1 MTNQQKEELQ
11 RFISTWS
18 HQGKEVGD
26 KETYWNTLLRILGVP
41 QAEIDDNKYIKYEY
55 PIHLKKNEHFN
66 GSIDAYIP
74 STRVLIEQKSF
85 GVDLDKPENR
95 PNGKETESIKPFEQA
110 KRYSDHLG
118 TDKSARYIVLCNFAE
133 IWIYYISDNID
144 AEPIKLKL
152 KELPN
157 NLDNLMFLV
166 KKNDKQV
173 RLIKEKQISLSAGR
187 LVSKLYK
194 ELSKIF
200 AEHKIDKEVA
210 QKSINTL
217 CVRLVFCLYAEDSNL
232 FAKRQFHDYLAPYEP
247 YRMARA
253 LKRLFKALDTKEED
267 RLKLDPFYH
276 ENYPYLSKFPYVN
289 GGMFRDQNIIIPPF
303 TPELKNILLNEMS
316 LGFNW
321 SKISPTIFGAVFES
335 TLNPET
341 RRQGG
346 MHYTSVENI
355 HKVIDPLFLNDLK
368 KELAE
373 IKQYQE
379 PKVIERKVEAF
390 QDKLSKITVL
400 DPACGSGNFL
410 TETYLSLRRLEN
422 EAIRLREHGASLL
435 DTGIIKVS
443 IQQFYGIEINDFAV
457 SVAKT
462 ALWIA
467 EDQMWQ
473 ETQDLIAGAD
483 WDFLPLKTNAHI
495 KEGDALKIDWNQVIP
510 NYACHYVISNPPFV
524 GYSLQNKQQ
533 KEQTRLI
540 TGSGAIDYVANWYYK
555 AVDYMQ
561 ADKANVKS
569 AFVSTNSI
577 VQGMQVQLVWQKLVE
592 EKHLQF
598 DFAYRSFK
606 WGNDATNDAQVYV
619 VIIGFNCKPNNKTKY
634 IYDQNKVIK
643 CSHINGYLLAGKDI
657 FIHNR
662 SKPLCKVAIMDC
674 GSKPTDGGNLLLN
687 EKEKEKLIT
696 KEPLAKKYIK
706 RYLGAREF
714 IENKKRYCL
723 WLVNASPSEIKQMP
737 LVLKRIKAVKQFR
750 LNSKKKV
757 TQRDAKTPTLFQENH
772 QPSDTYL
779 LVPSVTTSKRCY
791 VPMAYFSKDIINS
804 NTNLDITNASLFQF
818 GILESKLHTIWIKT
832 VAGRHGNSGYNYS
845 AKIVYNNFP
854 WCNASPEQKE
864 KISKTAQAILDA
876 RAKYPDSSLADL
888 YDPLTMPIELRKAH
902 EANDKAVLN
911 AYGLKRDASESE
923 IVACLFKM
931 YEKLTA
937 KENNQLINQEKYGLY
952 CHAFSFIFLLAFFV
966 KCYKNLCL

>member
-173 RLIKEKQISLSAGR
+173 RLIKEKQISLSAGH

-253 LKRLFKALDTKEED
+253 LKRLFKALNTKKKD
-267 RLKLDPFYH
+267 RLKLDPFYL

-289 GGMFRDQNIIIPPF
+289 GGMFRDQDIIIPPF

-355 HKVIDPLFLNDLK
+355 HKVIDPLFLNDLAQ
-368 KELAE
+368 ELKDLKGKYKATNKLTKRQTQSLKQDAE
-373 IKQYQE
+373 DYQN
-379 PKVIERKVEAF
+379 
-390 QDKLSKITVL
+390 KLANLTFL

-410 TETYLSLRRLEN
+410 TETYLSLRKLEN
-422 EAIRLREHGASLL
+422 EVIRLVNRGGSYL
-435 DTGIIKVS
+435 DTGKASDHIKVS

-483 WDFLPLKTNAHI
+483 WDFLPLHPYTHI
-495 KEGDALKIDWNQVIP
+495 KEGNALRMDWDEVI
-510 NYACHYVISNPPFV
+510 NADRANEANIKVDYIIGNPPFV
-524 GYSLQNKQQ
+524 GPQKLNTLQ
-533 KEQTRLI
+533 KEDRT
-540 TGSGAIDYVANWYYK
+540 AILGKVKRYGMLDYVTCWYAK
-555 AVDYMQ
+555 ATKYVQ
-561 ADKANVKS
+561 NTKTEC

-577 VQGMQVQLVWQKLVE
+577 CQGSQVPVLWPYLIKQGI
-592 EKHLQF
+592 HIN
-598 DFAYRSFK
+598 FAYRSFK
-606 WGNDATNDAQVYV
+606 WINDAKNRAQVICI
-619 VIIGFNCKPNNKTKY
+619 IIGFSLVNHKDKY
-634 IYDQNKVIK
+634 IYDGNCRYKANNI
-643 CSHINGYLLAGKDI
+643 SPYLTDSPTI
-657 FIHNR
+657 FVEAH
-662 SKPLCKVAIMDC
+662 SKPICNVPKIMKGLDF
-674 GSKPTDGGNLLLN
+674 SDGGNY
-687 EKEKEKLIT
+687 IFT
-696 KEPLAKKYIK
+696 KTQKNSFLKIEPKAKKYFRK
-706 RYLGAREF
+706 YYMGKDFLYS
-714 IENKKRYCL
+714 KPRYCL
-723 WLVNASPSEIKQMP
+723 WLKDASPKEIRSMP
-737 LVLKRIKAVKQFR
+737 AVLDRVKKVKQFR
-750 LNSKKKV
+750 ENAGGIDTSRFANQPL
-757 TQRDAKTPTLFQENH
+757 RPTL
-772 QPSDTYL
+772 L
-779 LVPSVTTSKRCY
+779 R
-791 VPMAYFSKDIINS
+791 YFSKEHTLPALAIPRVSAPRDYIPMAPIQANVICGDKIFLMEDY
-804 NTNLDITNASLFQF
+804 NNYLFA
-818 GILESKLHTIWIKT
+818 ILESKAHTIWTKMLC
-832 VAGRHGNSGYNYS
+832 GRLGKGITYS
-845 AKIVYNNFP
+845 NTMIYNNFP
-854 WCNASPEQKE
+854 FPDASPEQKE

-937 KENNQLINQEKYGLY
+937 KENN
-952 CHAFSFIFLLAFFV
+952 
-966 KCYKNLCL
+966 

>member
-1 MTNQQKEELQ
+1 MIIKSENQYGRGNLMTNQQKEELQ
-11 RFISTWS
+11 RFISTWN

-85 GVDLDKPENR
+85 GVDLNKPENR

-232 FAKRQFHDYLAPYEP
+232 FAKRQFHDYLTPYEP

-289 GGMFRDQNIIIPPF
+289 GGMFRDQDIIIPPF

-355 HKVIDPLFLNDLK
+355 HKVIDPLFLDDLK
-368 KELAE
+368 NELE
-373 IKQYQE
+373 DIKKTKQ
-379 PKVIERKVEAF
+379 PASLKRKAQDF
-390 QDKLSKITVL
+390 QTKLANLTFF

-410 TETYLSLRRLEN
+410 TETYLQLRKLEN
-422 EAIRLREHGASLL
+422 EAIKLIYPNPEL
-435 DTGIIKVS
+435 DVGQAKDIIKVS
-443 IQQFYGIEINDFAV
+443 IQQFFGIEINDFAV

-467 EDQMWQ
+467 ESQMWEQ
-473 ETQDLIAGAD
+473 TKDIFFAN
-483 WDFLPLKTNAHI
+483 WDFLPLKTYTHI
-495 KEGDALKIDWNQVIP
+495 HEGDALKMDWNKVIP
-510 NYACHYVISNPPFV
+510 NYACHYVISNPPFS
-524 GYSLQNKQQ
+524 GARLMT
-533 KEQTRLI
+533 KEQKQEVKTI
-540 TGSGAIDYVANWYYK
+540 FNNQKGYGNIDYVACWYKK
-555 AVDYMQ
+555 AFDYMKDSQ
-561 ADKANVKS
+561 NKGYKIRG

-577 VQGMQVQLVWQKLVE
+577 TQGIQVALIWKNMLNRDGF
-592 EKHLQF
+592 HF
-598 DFAYRSFK
+598 DFAYRTFK
-606 WGNDATNDAQVYV
+606 WTSEAKQKAGVYV
-619 VIIGFNCKPNNKTKY
+619 VIIGFSFDNKT
-634 IYDQNKVIK
+634 DKVIYN
-643 CSHINGYLLAGKDI
+643 SDDIAEEVNHINGYLTDGADI
-657 FIHNR
+657 YVENR
-662 SKPLCKVAIMDC
+662 TAPLCDVPEMSI
-674 GSKPTDGGNLLLN
+674 GNQPIDGGNYLFTRE
-687 EKEKEKLIT
+687 EKDDFLA
-696 KEPLAKKYIK
+696 KEPQAKKFFHKWY
-706 RYLGAREF
+706 GARELL
-714 IENKKRYCL
+714 NSDPRYCL
-723 WLVNASPSEIKQMP
+723 YLANATPKELRNMP
-737 LVLKRIKAVKQFR
+737 LALERVNNVKKFR
-750 LNSKKKV
+750 LKSKRQGTRELANIP
-757 TQRDAKTPTLFQENH
+757 TQFHATNIPKTNYLCI
-772 QPSDTYL
+772 PS
-779 LVPSVTTSKRCY
+779 TTSERRKY
-791 VPMAYFSKDIINS
+791 IPMEYFTPDILSS
-804 NTNLDITNASLFQF
+804 NATLIIPNATLYDF
-818 GILESKLHTIWIKT
+818 GILESIVHMSWMRT
-832 VAGRHGNSGYNYS
+832 VAGRLKKDYRYSG
-845 AKIVYNNFP
+845 KVVYNNFP

-876 RAKYPDSSLADL
+876 RTKYPDSSLADL
-888 YDPLTMPIELRKAH
+888 YDPLTMPVELRKAH
-902 EANDKAVLN
+902 EANDRAVLQ

-937 KENNQLINQEKYGLY
+937 L
-952 CHAFSFIFLLAFFV
+952 FS
-966 KCYKNLCL
+966 KPKKNVSQG

>member
-95 PNGKETESIKPFEQA
+95 PNGKETKSIKPFEQA

-247 YRMARA
+247 YRMASA

-289 GGMFRDQNIIIPPF
+289 GGMFRDQDIIIPPF

-355 HKVIDPLFLNDLK
+355 HKVIDPLFLDDLK
-368 KELAE
+368 NKLEDIKKYKSRKKIQEKAVQFQEGLANLT
-373 IKQYQE
+373 
-379 PKVIERKVEAF
+379 F
-390 QDKLSKITVL
+390 F

-435 DTGIIKVS
+435 DTGIADDYIKVS

-467 EDQMWQ
+467 EDQMMK
-473 ETQDLIAGAD
+473 ETQNLISGAS

-510 NYACHYVISNPPFV
+510 NYACHYVISNPPFS
-524 GYSLQNKQQ
+524 GARLMT
-533 KEQTRLI
+533 KEQKQEVKTI
-540 TGSGAIDYVANWYYK
+540 FNNQKGYGNIDYVACWYKK
-555 AVDYMQ
+555 AFDYMKDSQ
-561 ADKANVKS
+561 NKGYKIRG

-577 VQGMQVQLVWQKLVE
+577 TQGIQVALIWKNMLNRDGF
-592 EKHLQF
+592 HF
-598 DFAYRSFK
+598 DFAYRTFK
-606 WGNDATNDAQVYV
+606 WTSEAKQKAGVYV
-619 VIIGFNCKPNNKTKY
+619 VIIGFSFDNKT
-634 IYDQNKVIK
+634 DKVIYN
-643 CSHINGYLLAGKDI
+643 SDDIAEEVNHINGYLTDGADI
-657 FIHNR
+657 YVENR
-662 SKPLCKVAIMDC
+662 TTPLCDVPEMSI
-674 GSKPTDGGNLLLN
+674 GNQPIDGGNYLFTRE
-687 EKEKEKLIT
+687 EKDDFLA
-696 KEPLAKKYIK
+696 KEPQAKKFFHKWY
-706 RYLGAREF
+706 GARELL
-714 IENKKRYCL
+714 NSDPRYCL
-723 WLVNASPSEIKQMP
+723 YLANATPKELRNMP
-737 LVLKRIKAVKQFR
+737 LALERVNNVKKFR
-750 LNSKKKV
+750 LKSKRQGTRELANIP
-757 TQRDAKTPTLFQENH
+757 TQFHATNIPKTNYLCI
-772 QPSDTYL
+772 PS
-779 LVPSVTTSKRCY
+779 TTSERRKY
-791 VPMAYFSKDIINS
+791 IPMEYFTPDILSS
-804 NTNLDITNASLFQF
+804 NATLIIPNATLYDF
-818 GILESKLHTIWIKT
+818 GILESIVHMSWMRT
-832 VAGRHGNSGYNYS
+832 VAGRLKKDYRYSG
-845 AKIVYNNFP
+845 KVVYNNFP

-876 RAKYPDSSLADL
+876 RTKYPDSSLADL
-888 YDPLTMPIELRKAH
+888 YDPLTMPVELRKAH
-902 EANDKAVLN
+902 EANDRAVLQ

-937 KENNQLINQEKYGLY
+937 L
-952 CHAFSFIFLLAFFV
+952 FSKPKRNV
-966 KCYKNLCL
+966 SQG